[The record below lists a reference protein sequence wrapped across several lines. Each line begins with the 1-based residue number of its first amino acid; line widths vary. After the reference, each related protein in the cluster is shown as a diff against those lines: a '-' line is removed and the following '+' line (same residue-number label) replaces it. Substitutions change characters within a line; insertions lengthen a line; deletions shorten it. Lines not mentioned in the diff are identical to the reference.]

1 MTIFS
6 INKNKSNNRK
16 AISFVELMICV
27 IISALVFKIIFDFMS
42 NTRNNY
48 MYGVVNLQNL
58 QDARLAINYLRSDFA
73 TACPMFTDPKEDSK
87 NGFVNLQK
95 ARKQL
100 FVTSKTNN
108 DIKGELI
115 QIHEHGLMFHKFV
128 YGSFGENPK
137 VESVTYQYDKTSKT
151 LTRTSDTKGTKVFNG
166 IEDVKF
172 ALYTHEINPD
182 VPILWVKISVHESSN
197 MYGSEKIGKA
207 VELTTSISSSFINS
221 SQNNKYWR
229 YETGHQKL

>member
-1 MTIFS
+1 MTIS
-6 INKNKSNNRK
+6 YTNKKKSNNRK

-27 IISALVFKIIFDFMS
+27 IVSALVLKIVFDFMS
-42 NTRNNY
+42 NTRSNY

-73 TACPMFTDPKEDSK
+73 TACPMFIDPKEDSK
-87 NGFVNLQK
+87 NGYVNLQK

-100 FVTSKTNN
+100 FVTSNSDN
-108 DIKGELI
+108 SIKGELI

-137 VESVTYQYDKTSKT
+137 IESVTYQYDKTSQT
-151 LTRTSDTKGTKVFNG
+151 LTRTSDTKGTKVFSG
-166 IEDVKF
+166 IDEVKF
-172 ALYTHEINPD
+172 ALYTHEINPE
-182 VPILWVKISVHESSN
+182 VPLLWVKISVHESAN
-197 MYGSEKIGKA
+197 MYGSKNIGNA
-207 VELTTSISSSFINS
+207 VELTTSISSSFIS
-221 SQNNKYWR
+221 SSLNNKYWR